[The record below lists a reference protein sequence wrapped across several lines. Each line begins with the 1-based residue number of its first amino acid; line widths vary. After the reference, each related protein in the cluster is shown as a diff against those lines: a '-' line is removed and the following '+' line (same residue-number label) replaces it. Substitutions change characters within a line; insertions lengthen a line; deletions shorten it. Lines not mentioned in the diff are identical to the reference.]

1 MDLDLVPIIVGN
13 VAALGLIIGGILM
26 YPTTRRFGTYL
37 DMLIE
42 ERRRKSLPA
51 PKDLEEVEAEL
62 LRTQEELAQLKE
74 RQEFIEALLTGPRA
88 PAALAP
94 PAATAAADAEREQV

>member
-42 ERRRKSLPA
+42 ERRRKTLP
-51 PKDLEEVEAEL
+51 PKNLEDVEAEL
-62 LRTQEELAQLKE
+62 LRTQEELAQLRE
-74 RQEFIEALLTGPRA
+74 RQEFVEALLTGTRA
-88 PAALAP
+88 PAALP
-94 PAATAAADAEREQV
+94 TPTAEREQS

>member
-42 ERRRKSLPA
+42 ERRRKTLP
-51 PKDLEEVEAEL
+51 PKNLEDVEAEL
-62 LRTQEELAQLKE
+62 LRTQEELALLKE
-74 RQEFIEALLTGPRA
+74 RQEFVEALLTGTRA
-88 PAALAP
+88 PAALAT
-94 PAATAAADAEREQV
+94 PAAAATTTAEREQV